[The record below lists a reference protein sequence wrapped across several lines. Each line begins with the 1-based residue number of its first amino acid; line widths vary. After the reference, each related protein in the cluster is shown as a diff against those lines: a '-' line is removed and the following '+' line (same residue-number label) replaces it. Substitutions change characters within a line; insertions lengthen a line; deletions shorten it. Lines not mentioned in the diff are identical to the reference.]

1 MQLGPERA
9 AAAWPLHAMI
19 ASGALTT
26 ITSDAPIAT
35 PDWRIGLDA
44 SLVLL
49 GRDDAETRAAL
60 LRRITVD
67 PARRTGHP
75 PGRASMSARSPTSR
89 CWTRIRPNPDA
100 FAGIGIART
109 IVDGRTVFARADPRL
124 RAGPCVECTVSCRT
138 HGFVMRTSRA
148 LGSFPCTRRPSSLS
162 RLGAPRRPRR

>member
-1 MQLGPERA
+1 
-9 AAAWPLHAMI
+9 MI

-67 PARRTGHP
+67 PAPQDGASAWKGLEVGKVADITVLDEDP
-75 PGRASMSARSPTSR
+75 AEPGRVRR
-89 CWTRIRPNPDA
+89 DRHRPHDRRRPD
-100 FAGIGIART
+100 G
-109 IVDGRTVFARADPRL
+109 V
-124 RAGPCVECTVSCRT
+124 RAG
-138 HGFVMRTSRA
+138 
-148 LGSFPCTRRPSSLS
+148 
-162 RLGAPRRPRR
+162 